1 MDAYDPVRFIY
12 TAWILLVV
20 YLSVAAIGAK
30 RDTQPHLGQS
40 LGLTLAVILA
50 ILLPRLDAFQFV
62 NFAPV
67 GVALSSLGAVLTI
80 AGMGLLVWARKVL
93 GGNWSQTV
101 SAKED
106 HELVTTGPYRYVRH
120 PMYTGGLIACLG
132 SAIAAG
138 GVFVFLLLILTPLFL
153 WRVSAEDALMQRQ
166 FPREFP
172 PYKARTYAL
181 VPFVW

>member
-1 MDAYDPVRFIY
+1 MVALDLDRLIY
-12 TAWILLVV
+12 AAWMLLVV
-20 YLSVAAIGAK
+20 YLTVAAIGAK
-30 RDTQPHLGQS
+30 RDKQPHLGQS
-40 LGLTLAVILA
+40 LGLTLAIVVA
-50 ILLPRLDAFQFV
+50 IVLPHLKTFQFV

-67 GVALSSLGAVLTI
+67 NPLLGAVGLALT
-80 AGMGLLVWARKVL
+80 L
-93 GGNWSQTV
+93 GGMAFLIWGRQTLGANWSQTV

-120 PMYTGGLIACLG
+120 PMYTGGIIACLG

-153 WRVSAEDALMQRQ
+153 WRVSAEDALMTRQ

-172 PYKARTYAL
+172 DYKKRTYAL
-181 VPFVW
+181 IPFVW